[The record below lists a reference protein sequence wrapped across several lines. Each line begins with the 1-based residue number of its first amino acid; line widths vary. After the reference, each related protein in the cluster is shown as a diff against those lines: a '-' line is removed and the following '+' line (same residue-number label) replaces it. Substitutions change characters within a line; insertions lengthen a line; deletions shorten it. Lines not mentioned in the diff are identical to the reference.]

1 MSEEFSEDIWKKI
14 NEFLNSNKSSKN
26 KLLKYS
32 QNYTKFSK
40 DVKELINF
48 IKFTLIKKEATI
60 IYLKRQNNIIKYG
73 RKKQV
78 GEKEYYVIE
87 MTNENDFQRIYNL
100 LKTEFASIFEKNFYI
115 EI

>member
-48 IKFTLIKKEATI
+48 IKFTLIKK
-60 IYLKRQNNIIKYG
+60 
-73 RKKQV
+73 
-78 GEKEYYVIE
+78 
-87 MTNENDFQRIYNL
+87 
-100 LKTEFASIFEKNFYI
+100 
-115 EI
+115 